1 MAEIILYDR
10 VKIIPDEG
18 LESYV
23 IQIYENLKSI
33 NTIRHKAVIDYLAEL
48 NGNSSIPDP
57 DTTTG
62 NWRSNLKS
70 SIFFQKT
77 IFAYLYLRS
86 LIQKS
91 TQNLLQF
98 DSPTYTYLPS
108 AYKKIFDYAIHKT
121 RYFDA
126 IDKALYYAILSS
138 VYAIKIEAQY
148 NVDEWEDVELNI
160 VCEPIHPLNFY
171 YSADK
176 SAYAIDSYT
185 PVEKVFKLREF
196 WNKKNVEIKPYLSQD
211 NEDRTYYKVSH
222 LSQKPYA
229 KITTIYARY
238 IDEDSVSIPY
248 KFVLLNDKD
257 LVDYEP
263 LSYADRRFPIIHTSF
278 YSEDMQMSY
287 ADLLW
292 EYYKEDSRFLRAILD
307 RALLSTASGFEI
319 NVAALDNQAKEFTV
333 KPFTIIT
340 TMSEQP
346 AVRPFSLASF
356 DPNVLPVRQLI
367 LQEAQN
373 VSALTE
379 FLMGLPTSKGRPTA
393 KEVALKTQMNQQII
407 STIIYRL
414 ENEFIKQTA
423 QKLISLFLQYKF
435 EEVLELL
442 NENERREFNLFINKA
457 VAEGREPYYYLIKE
471 LYKGLNI
478 RVEGVSGVVKAKE
491 EVENIMQFIEM
502 AANMGLTPY
511 LDVAKAFEILFKKL
525 EIPSDIVRIPTPEEL
540 QAMAQQQAVKSKIST
555 QELARISQEILSN
568 PDVLEKLANNPEAL
582 AQYIDAIANMKLQQ
596 LQEQQGEDNG
606 DS

>member
-98 DSPTYTYLPS
+98 DSPNYTYLPS

-176 SAYAIDSYT
+176 SAYSIDSYI

-287 ADLLW
+287 ADLVW

-319 NVAALDNQAKEFTV
+319 NVGALDNQAKEFTV

-442 NENERREFNLFINKA
+442 NENERREFNLFINKS

-502 AANMGLTPY
+502 SANMGLTPY

-582 AQYIDAIANMKLQQ
+582 TQYIDAIANMKLQQ

-606 DS
+606 DN